1 MTDETLPDF
10 VLITQPDDLARL
22 ADELRQQPVIAVD
35 TESNSLFAYRERVC
49 LVQFSIKNG
58 AQVLDYLVDPLA
70 LDDLSPLGPVFA
82 DPQIEK
88 IFHAAEYDLLCLSR
102 DYGFECN
109 RLFDT
114 MQAARILSH
123 NELGLGALLEVY
135 FGVVLDKRH
144 QRADWGERPLTPSQ
158 LDYARLDTHYLID
171 LRDQLYNELAERNL
185 VTLAEEDFR
194 HTTLVKGGEGGGRS
208 AAERP
213 VEWWRVSGASDL
225 TPQQAAVL
233 QELVVYRNQSA
244 RQLDRPLFKVIQ
256 DHILVQI
263 AYRQPAT
270 MREMGHIPGM
280 TPHQVRR
287 HGKALLTAIQRGLQ
301 AEPVYPPR
309 PVRPDEGYLAR
320 LDALRTWRKRLGQEV
335 GVASDVILPKD
346 LMADLAAAAPQN
358 MADLAQVMADFPW
371 RLEHFG
377 QDILNALNHS

>member
-1 MTDETLPDF
+1 MPDETLPNF
-10 VLITQPDDLARL
+10 VLITEPDDLARL
-22 ADELRQQPVIAVD
+22 ADVLRQQSLIAVD

-49 LVQFSIKNG
+49 LVQFSIKVG
-58 AQVLDYLVDPLA
+58 DGITDYLVDPLA
-70 LDDLSPLGPVFA
+70 LEDLAPLGPVFA

-88 IFHAAEYDLLCLSR
+88 VFHAAEYDLLCLSR

-109 RLFDT
+109 NLFDT
-114 MQAARILSH
+114 MQAARILSR
-123 NELGLGALLEVY
+123 NELGLGALLEAY
-135 FGVVLDKRH
+135 FGVVLDKRY

-171 LRDQLYNELAERNL
+171 LRDQLYGELAERNL

-194 HTTLVKGGEGGGRS
+194 HTTLVKGGEPGRS

-225 TPQQAAVL
+225 TPPQAAVL
-233 QELVVYRNQSA
+233 QELVVYRDQVA
-244 RQLDRPLFKVIQ
+244 RQMDRPLFKVIQ
-256 DHILVQI
+256 DHILVQL
-263 AYRQPAT
+263 AYRQPST
-270 MREMGHIPGM
+270 MREIGRIPGM

-287 HGKALLTAIQRGLQ
+287 HGKALLSAIQRGLL

-346 LMADLAAAAPQN
+346 LMSELATGDPKN
-358 MADLAQVMADFPW
+358 LDDLAQVMADFPW
-371 RLEHFG
+371 RLTHFG